1 MQVSPHIFHFVMDL
15 SKLEPVITIFNGN
28 KVIDNICIIHKFK
41 SWYAHCMLPFS
52 WSWEKNISQ
61 QFDLVKCK
69 GIANSR
75 YYFWKKDKRLNIQ
88 KTLMAH
94 KIIYNIYLFGVLLN
108 GLFVSTI
115 ISKGRKNDI
124 LESKMIMF
132 YKSRINDINISM

>member
-1 MQVSPHIFHFVMDL
+1 MFIVVNTFSTTLNTSIKAKIILSSYLTRLQYVRLTIDSSSCKICKWAHTFSILVMDL

-41 SWYAHCMLPFS
+41 TWYAHCMLPFS

-75 YYFWKKDKRLNIQ
+75 Y
-88 KTLMAH
+88 
-94 KIIYNIYLFGVLLN
+94 
-108 GLFVSTI
+108 
-115 ISKGRKNDI
+115 
-124 LESKMIMF
+124 
-132 YKSRINDINISM
+132 